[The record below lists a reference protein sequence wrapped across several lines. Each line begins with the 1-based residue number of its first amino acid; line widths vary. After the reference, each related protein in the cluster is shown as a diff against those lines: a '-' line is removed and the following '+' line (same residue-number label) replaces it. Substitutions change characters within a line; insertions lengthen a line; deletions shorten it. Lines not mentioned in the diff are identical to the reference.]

1 MNLIRQYRL
10 ANKAYQGLFLNNNY
24 TTIRNLAKFKV
35 KTLRQIA
42 DLRNIDATDLS
53 KQDIII
59 SLLKSQPNIK
69 ESQYLSLLNEKP
81 SNEID
86 NKINEIKI
94 MLIEYDNK
102 LTNREITKFKKD
114 LYDIK
119 KMINSSHDIRTTHY
133 QSISNDLKKIFN
145 PVITNR
151 KIKKT
156 NLNAITNHLNKL
168 IREIKFL
175 RKDRIISHDDKYYTG
190 LKDLEYTFGDID
202 DYYKPILAKQ
212 SFYDENTHIFN
223 HQVYVCRGI
232 SDNSMSVESYLDKV
246 QPHLVQLIKEKQTN
260 SQKIQIVICVKFIYP
275 TTKKEFTNYMQT
287 DNLRVIPTDDE
298 YTVLNKLLHN
308 FLTKYQ

>member
-1 MNLIRQYRL
+1 MNLIRQYKL

-24 TTIRNLAKFKV
+24 TTFRNLAKFKV

-119 KMINSSHDIRTTHY
+119 KMINFHMILEPHIIKVSLMI
-133 QSISNDLKKIFN
+133 LKKYLILSSQ
-145 PVITNR
+145 IE
-151 KIKKT
+151 KLKKQ
-156 NLNAITNHLNKL
+156 
-168 IREIKFL
+168 
-175 RKDRIISHDDKYYTG
+175 IS
-190 LKDLEYTFGDID
+190 
-202 DYYKPILAKQ
+202 
-212 SFYDENTHIFN
+212 
-223 HQVYVCRGI
+223 
-232 SDNSMSVESYLDKV
+232 
-246 QPHLVQLIKEKQTN
+246 
-260 SQKIQIVICVKFIYP
+260 
-275 TTKKEFTNYMQT
+275 MQ
-287 DNLRVIPTDDE
+287 
-298 YTVLNKLLHN
+298 
-308 FLTKYQ
+308 

>member
-1 MNLIRQYRL
+1 MNLIRQYQL
-10 ANKAYQGLFLNNNY
+10 ANKAYQGLLLNNDY

-119 KMINSSHDIRTTHY
+119 KMINFHMILEPHIIKVSLMI
-133 QSISNDLKKIFN
+133 LKKYLILSSQ
-145 PVITNR
+145 IE
-151 KIKKT
+151 KLKKQ
-156 NLNAITNHLNKL
+156 
-168 IREIKFL
+168 
-175 RKDRIISHDDKYYTG
+175 IS
-190 LKDLEYTFGDID
+190 
-202 DYYKPILAKQ
+202 
-212 SFYDENTHIFN
+212 
-223 HQVYVCRGI
+223 
-232 SDNSMSVESYLDKV
+232 
-246 QPHLVQLIKEKQTN
+246 
-260 SQKIQIVICVKFIYP
+260 
-275 TTKKEFTNYMQT
+275 MQ
-287 DNLRVIPTDDE
+287 
-298 YTVLNKLLHN
+298 
-308 FLTKYQ
+308 

>member
-1 MNLIRQYRL
+1 MNLIRQYKL

-24 TTIRNLAKFKV
+24 TTFRNLAKFKV

-69 ESQYLSLLNEKP
+69 ESQYLSLLNEKR

-119 KMINSSHDIRTTHY
+119 KN
-133 QSISNDLKKIFN
+133 
-145 PVITNR
+145 
-151 KIKKT
+151 
-156 NLNAITNHLNKL
+156 
-168 IREIKFL
+168 
-175 RKDRIISHDDKYYTG
+175 
-190 LKDLEYTFGDID
+190 
-202 DYYKPILAKQ
+202 
-212 SFYDENTHIFN
+212 
-223 HQVYVCRGI
+223 
-232 SDNSMSVESYLDKV
+232 
-246 QPHLVQLIKEKQTN
+246 
-260 SQKIQIVICVKFIYP
+260 
-275 TTKKEFTNYMQT
+275 FT
-287 DNLRVIPTDDE
+287 
-298 YTVLNKLLHN
+298 
-308 FLTKYQ
+308 